1 MDEIGVVKSTEGDIA
16 KVIVER
22 KSVCD
27 QCEQNTCLITDNGA
41 EMEAIN
47 YINAKEGQKVKIA
60 MKPYTYLK
68 GTILIYGVPVIAL
81 IIGAI
86 FGKGFLTQ
94 IFTDLD
100 PDVLSA
106 ISGFSALIVS
116 FIIVKIF
123 SSRIEKKGKLQPV
136 IDEILEN

>member
-27 QCEQNTCLITDNGA
+27 QCEQNTCLITDKGA
-41 EMEAIN
+41 EIEAIN

-94 IFTDLD
+94 VFTDFD

-106 ISGFSALIVS
+106 ISGFSALIAS
-116 FIIVKIF
+116 F
-123 SSRIEKKGKLQPV
+123 V
-136 IDEILEN
+136 ILSNIMT